1 MAGEWKNKNGR
12 GREREGNG
20 MERNS
25 IASRVLSVSIAKP
38 WVGRLLARHREFV
51 KSRVTRRWR
60 CPAEKLGVRRQS
72 LSGIYR
78 FCGINRIPWDP
89 PPCKRILQFMQG
101 VCRTS
106 SWWLERSGTSL
117 SLSLSVS
124 IDKFVSRWLRSM
136 DAGMGDQK
144 WSEFYFLFDL
154 LNGEATFWNSI
165 CRSNVKLDRGRN
177 ISVTS
182 CTYSSICIFV

>member
-1 MAGEWKNKNGR
+1 MEEGRKEDEKKKKIRSNVSKLSVSEILSERNTARMEWKNKKFGERGR
-12 GREREGNG
+12 GWNG
-20 MERNS
+20 KKFD
-25 IASRVLSVSIAKP
+25 RVLSVSIAKP

-101 VCRTS
+101 VRRTS
-106 SWWLERSGTSL
+106 SWWLQRSETFLSL
-117 SLSLSVS
+117 SLSLTFRS
-124 IDKFVSRWLRSM
+124 INL
-136 DAGMGDQK
+136 
-144 WSEFYFLFDL
+144 
-154 LNGEATFWNSI
+154 
-165 CRSNVKLDRGRN
+165 
-177 ISVTS
+177 
-182 CTYSSICIFV
+182 